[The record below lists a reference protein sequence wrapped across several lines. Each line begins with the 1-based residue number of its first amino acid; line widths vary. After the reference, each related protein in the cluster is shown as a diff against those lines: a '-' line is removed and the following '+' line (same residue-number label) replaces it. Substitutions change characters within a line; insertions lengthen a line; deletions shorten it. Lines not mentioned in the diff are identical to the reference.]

1 MEKKSPTVILASG
14 SPRRHQI
21 LLDAGIGHVVRPS
34 DADETLPEGIMPADA
49 VMTLARRKA
58 EAAVGDLSPEEKAA
72 GAVIV
77 AADTL
82 VWGGGEIF
90 GKPRDREDAYRMF
103 SAYIGSSHSVF
114 TGVCVTDGTRY
125 DVRSEESVVYMRE
138 ASDREIYSYIDRYA
152 PYDKAGAYGIQE
164 AAGLFVSRIE
174 GDFQNIVGLPLCLTG
189 VMLTEFGVELF

>member
-1 MEKKSPTVILASG
+1 MEKKSPAVILASG

-21 LLDAGIGHVVRPS
+21 LLDAGIAHTVRPS
-34 DADETLPEGIMPADA
+34 DADETLPENISPADA

-58 EAAVGDLSPEEKAA
+58 EAAVRDLSPEERET
-72 GAVIV
+72 GTVIV

-90 GKPRDREDAYRMF
+90 GKPKDRDDAYRMISTF
-103 SAYIGSSHSVF
+103 TGGTHSVF
-114 TGVCVTDGTRY
+114 TGVCVTDGVRY
-125 DVRSEESVVYMRE
+125 DVRFEESVVYMRD
-138 ASDREIYSYIDRYA
+138 ATDKEIYSYIDRYA

-189 VMLTEFGVELF
+189 IMLKDFGAELF